1 LRVSFK
7 GNRIRGSLA
16 IVVSLFICSAIFR
29 IALNASEALAQT
41 KTDELPTSAPAP
53 QDSAAEQTDPTYL
66 QAILKREQDAK
77 LLEAELATRKKALDV
92 AKFEIERRIDALK
105 EAESQLSATLSKANT
120 AAEDDVLQL
129 LKVYET
135 MKPKDSAA
143 LFEAMEPTFAA
154 GFLGRMRPDAAAN
167 IMAGLDPK
175 VAYTISI
182 ILAGRNANAPKD

>member
-16 IVVSLFICSAIFR
+16 IFVSLFICSAIFR
-29 IALNASEALAQT
+29 IALNASEALAQA
-41 KTDELPTSAPAP
+41 KTDEIPTSAPAP
-53 QDSAAEQTDPTYL
+53 QNSAAEQTDPTYL

-77 LLEAELATRKKALDV
+77 LFEAELATRKKALDV

-120 AAEDDVLQL
+120 AAEDDV